1 VPSKVLPW
9 LLALSLALPAAAD
22 PDLLELYQWFHRHPE
37 LSKQEKNTSQ
47 RLAREIQALGLEVHE
62 HIGGHGLMAI
72 LRGQPGGPVVLYRA
86 DMDALPVKEA
96 TGLPYASEQPG
107 VMHACGHDIHM
118 TVAVATLQRLARAK
132 DQWKG
137 TVVFVGQPAEEVGS
151 GAETMIADPRFSQVL
166 QRAGGPPRSALALH
180 VNASL
185 PVGEVGLTPGYVAAN
200 VDSVN
205 IIVHGRGGH
214 GAYPHTAIDPI
225 VIGSEIVMSLQTIV
239 SRKLEPGTRAVI
251 TVGKFQSG
259 SKHNIIPPTAE
270 LALTLRSYED
280 EVRRRLL
287 EEIGRTA
294 DHVAAAHG
302 APRPEIQHDADQYT
316 PSLYNDPALVA
327 RLRPLLTRQLGPEA
341 VKEIPP
347 TMGGEDFSEYGRRL
361 KIPAVMFSLGV
372 VAPQR
377 VGSGKPLP
385 GLHSDLFIPDAG
397 PSIEIG
403 SRLMAECLLEALK
416 D

>member
-1 VPSKVLPW
+1 M
-9 LLALSLALPAAAD
+9 PAAAE

-37 LSKQEKNTSQ
+37 LSRQEEGTSK
-47 RLAREIQALGLEVHE
+47 RLARELKALGLEVHE
-62 HIGGHGLMAI
+62 QIGGHGIMAI

-96 TGLPYASEQPG
+96 TGLPYASEHAG

-118 TVAVATLQRLARAK
+118 TVAVATLHRLAQTR
-132 DQWKG
+132 DRWKG
-137 TVVFVGQPAEEVGS
+137 TLVFVGQPAEEVGS

-166 QRAGGPPRSALALH
+166 QRAGGSPKSALALH

-205 IIVHGRGGH
+205 ITVHGRGGH

-251 TVGKFQSG
+251 TVGKFQAG
-259 SKHNIIPPTAE
+259 SKHNIIPPAAE

-280 EVRRRLL
+280 AVRQRLL
-287 EEIGRTA
+287 QEIKRTA
-294 DHVAAAHG
+294 EHVAAAHG
-302 APRPEIQHDADQYT
+302 APSPEVLHDAEQYT

-327 RLRPLLTRQLGPEA
+327 RLRPVMMRQLGATA
-341 VKEIPP
+341 VREIAP

-372 VAPQR
+372 VAPAR
-377 VGSGKPLP
+377 VGAGKPLP
-385 GLHSDLFIPDAG
+385 GLHSDLFVPDAG

-403 SRLMAECLLEALK
+403 SRLMCECLLEALK